1 MPDTSGLPAGEVT
14 PPLQPDF
21 GHVFLDVV
29 LPCSVEH
36 AYKLM
41 FSNSVVGAYA
51 WTEAPLHLHLYIAH
65 RNGIF
70 SAHPLPLPHVSLYP
84 SFRSTKMYT
93 RHARPRM
100 SRSPSGKRTT
110 KVCWSESWPIPSL

>member
-1 MPDTSGLPAGEVT
+1 MPETSGLPVGEVT

-41 FSNSVVGAYA
+41 FSNSVVGACA
-51 WTEAPLHLHLYIAH
+51 WTE
-65 RNGIF
+65 GISAFCICICILRHIVMTF
-70 SAHPLPLPHVSLYP
+70 SAHPLACH
-84 SFRSTKMYT
+84 RT
-93 RHARPRM
+93 
-100 SRSPSGKRTT
+100 RSPGLRKCIQDAQDHR
-110 KVCWSESWPIPSL
+110 C